1 MIDVRTFT
9 VSEDDDGIRLDR
21 WFKRHLPE
29 VSFNLVSR
37 WARTGQ
43 LRLAGKRAVPGDRVE
58 AGQEIRVP
66 PQENTAPSRAKP
78 KPSSLTADEE
88 QFVRDMVIFEDANAF
103 ECFGICD
110 GRHSAVIRGALQ
122 SVTAEPLART
132 RVAG

>member
-1 MIDVRTFT
+1 MSDVRTFT

-66 PQENTAPSRAKP
+66 PLDPAPPRPERMKP
-78 KPSSLTADEE
+78 KGDPLTADEE
-88 QFVRDMVIFEDANAF
+88 HLDEEDGHGHHAKAV
-103 ECFGICD
+103 ECD
-110 GRHSAVIRGALQ
+110 LPPRHRALSSPYSPNCAVA
-122 SVTAEPLART
+122 AET
-132 RVAG
+132 G